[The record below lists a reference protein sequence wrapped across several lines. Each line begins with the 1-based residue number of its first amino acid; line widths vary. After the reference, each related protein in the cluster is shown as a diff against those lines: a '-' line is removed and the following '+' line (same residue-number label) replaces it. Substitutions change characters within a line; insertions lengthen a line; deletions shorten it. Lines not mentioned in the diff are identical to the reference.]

1 MTRIRSVARAAQI
14 LLFLGEQPD
23 GRTAKETALALAL
36 PVPTAYHLLGTLVA
50 EGLLAKDSRRRYH
63 LGPKVGLLCDAFLRQ
78 VIPPEYLLGPLH
90 ELAETTGETAY
101 VVGWRNDQIVVLA
114 SVEGRSAVR
123 VSGLSVG
130 FQGGAHAR
138 ASGKALL
145 AFAPPGLRESYLR
158 ANPLERLT
166 ARTIVDPA
174 ELRKELARI
183 RKRGCAVDE
192 EEFRDGVAC
201 AAAPVLAG
209 GTAIAAYSIS
219 APASRFRRGRRE
231 LVEAVLASAEGVR
244 VLTDASAAA
253 ASSTAR

>member
-23 GRTAKETALALAL
+23 GRTAKETATALAL

-63 LGPKVGLLCDAFLRQ
+63 LGPKIGVLSEAFLRQ

-158 ANPLERLT
+158 SNPLERLT